1 MFISESKSEKGKREG
16 VIYSFYVLFELKKVD
31 RTSLDILGG
40 RKPKTEPFFWNFS
53 YAQNFL
59 WKQFGKKNEL
69 KNSFGILGSVFGFR
83 QSGLPQMFEYL
94 AFLNKSIL

>member
-1 MFISESKSEKGKREG
+1 

-40 RKPKTEPFFWNFS
+40 WKQKTEPFFWNFS

-69 KNSFGILGSVFGFR
+69 KNSFGILGSVFSFQDRVDLTG
-83 QSGLPQMFEYL
+83 GEKIDQMGRRYS
-94 AFLNKSIL
+94 NKQ